1 MDGGSKSARTTAT
14 ETLVSFLRPA
24 RRILVLTGAGI
35 STASGIP
42 DFRGP
47 QGIWKKRQPVL
58 FDDFLASEE
67 KRTEYWDYKSE
78 GYELYQHAQPTQ
90 THRALAELERSGR
103 LLLLVTQ
110 NIDGLHF
117 AAGSSE
123 DKLVEIHGTARWVEC
138 LSCDRRQHPEAPV
151 LQFRRTG
158 KAPRCEC
165 GGILKFATV
174 SFGQAIPPAA
184 IVRASS
190 ASRSA
195 DLVLALGSTLSVY
208 PAAAIPL
215 EAAERG
221 VPYLIVNR
229 GPTDH
234 DGYATLKIDEDVEAI
249 IPSAIRQLVSG

>member
-1 MDGGSKSARTTAT
+1 MATTT
-14 ETLVSFLRPA
+14 EALVSFLRPA
-24 RRILVLTGAGI
+24 RRILVITGAGI

-47 QGIWKKRQPVL
+47 HGIWKKRQPV
-58 FDDFLASEE
+58 FFEDFLASEE

-78 GYELYQHAQPTQ
+78 GYERYHQAQPTQ
-90 THRALAELERSGR
+90 THRALAELERTGR

-110 NIDGLHF
+110 NIDGLHL

-123 DKLVEIHGTARWVEC
+123 GKLVEIHGTARWVEC
-138 LSCDRRQHPEAPV
+138 LSCDRRQHPEAPI

-165 GGILKFATV
+165 GGLLKFATV

-184 IVRASS
+184 IARAAS

-221 VPYLIVNR
+221 APYVIVNR

-234 DGYATLKIDEDVEAI
+234 DDYATLKIDEDVETI
-249 IPSAIRQLVSG
+249 VPSAIRQLVSG

>member
-1 MDGGSKSARTTAT
+1 MDRGLKSDRTTVT
-14 ETLVSFLRPA
+14 ERLVSFLRPA
-24 RRILVLTGAGI
+24 QRILVLTGAGI

-47 QGIWKKRQPVL
+47 QGIWKKRQPV
-58 FDDFLASEE
+58 FFEDFLASEE

-78 GYELYQHAQPTQ
+78 GYELYHDAQPTQ
-90 THRALAELERSGR
+90 THRALVELERSGR

-110 NIDGLHF
+110 NIDGLHL

-123 DKLVEIHGTARWVEC
+123 AKLVEIHGTARWVEC
-138 LSCDRRQHPEAPV
+138 LSCDRRQQPEAPI
-151 LQFRRTG
+151 LEFRRTG

-165 GGILKFATV
+165 GGVLKFATV
-174 SFGQAIPPAA
+174 SFGQPMPPKAIGRAMAA
-184 IVRASS
+184 T
-190 ASRSA
+190 RSA

-221 VPYLIVNR
+221 CPYVIVNR

-234 DGYATLKIDEDVEAI
+234 DDYASLKIDDDVEAI
-249 IPSAIRQLVSG
+249 VPPAIRQLVGS

>member
-1 MDGGSKSARTTAT
+1 LKPDRTTAI

-24 RRILVLTGAGI
+24 QRMLVVTGAGV

-47 QGIWKKRQPVL
+47 HGIWKKRQPV
-58 FDDFLASEE
+58 FFEDFLASEE

-90 THRALAELERSGR
+90 THRALAELEQTGR

-110 NIDGLHF
+110 NIDGLHL

-123 DKLVEIHGTARWVEC
+123 GKLVEIHGTARSVEC
-138 LSCDRRQHPEAPV
+138 LSCDRRQSPEAPIM
-151 LQFRRTG
+151 QFRRSG
-158 KAPRCEC
+158 RAPRCEC
-165 GGILKFATV
+165 GGLLKFATI
-174 SFGQAIPPAA
+174 SFGQAIPAA
-184 IVRASS
+184 VIARVASI
-190 ASRSA
+190 SRSA
-195 DLVLALGSTLSVY
+195 DMVLALGSTLSVY

-221 VPYLIVNR
+221 APYLIVNR

-234 DGYATLKIDEDVEAI
+234 DGYATLKIDDDVEAVV
-249 IPSAIRQLVSG
+249 PSAIRQLVSG

>member
-1 MDGGSKSARTTAT
+1 MATTT
-14 ETLVSFLRPA
+14 EALVSFLRPA
-24 RRILVLTGAGI
+24 RRILVITGAGI

-47 QGIWKKRQPVL
+47 HGIWKKRQPV
-58 FDDFLASEE
+58 FFEDFLASEE

-78 GYELYQHAQPTQ
+78 GYELYHQAQPTQ
-90 THRALAELERSGR
+90 THRALAELERTGR

-110 NIDGLHF
+110 NIDGLHL

-123 DKLVEIHGTARWVEC
+123 GKLVEIHGTARWVEC
-138 LSCDRRQHPEAPV
+138 LSCDRRQHPEAPI

-165 GGILKFATV
+165 GGLLKFATV

-184 IVRASS
+184 IARAAS

-221 VPYLIVNR
+221 APYVIVNR

-234 DGYATLKIDEDVEAI
+234 DDYATLKIDEDVETI
-249 IPSAIRQLVSG
+249 VPSAIRQLVSG